1 MEKNTSIMPL
11 RMIRIAKDLNM
22 EQMAEYFLVTK
33 AYISALE
40 KGKREMNFRTLK
52 YGLDNLGITLDDYSD
67 LDGFREYIEKQPL
80 DQQSKFKFMLIKTL
94 GVVSPELKEN
104 AEELAGKL
112 AGVLVRNDCRITSGF
127 GLGIGSAVINGAL
140 DVIYA
145 EKYRH
150 IDEHLCLRPFP
161 QNISDPT
168 KRAEKWKKYREEMLT
183 ETGVSIFMFGNK
195 KRCKNWKHN

>member
-1 MEKNTSIMPL
+1 MEKKDNIMTL

-67 LDGFREYIEKQPL
+67 LDNFREYLESQPL

-94 GVVSPELKEN
+94 GTVSPELKEN
-104 AEELAGKL
+104 ANQLISNYL
-112 AGVLVRNDCRITSGF
+112 DNN
-127 GLGIGSAVINGAL
+127 INKS
-140 DVIYA
+140 V
-145 EKYRH
+145 K
-150 IDEHLCLRPFP
+150 
-161 QNISDPT
+161 
-168 KRAEKWKKYREEMLT
+168 
-183 ETGVSIFMFGNK
+183 
-195 KRCKNWKHN
+195 

>member
-33 AYISALE
+33 SYISARE

-104 AEELAGKL
+104 AEELISRYL
-112 AGVLVRNDCRITSGF
+112 DNS
-127 GLGIGSAVINGAL
+127 IN
-140 DVIYA
+140 
-145 EKYRH
+145 
-150 IDEHLCLRPFP
+150 
-161 QNISDPT
+161 
-168 KRAEKWKKYREEMLT
+168 
-183 ETGVSIFMFGNK
+183 
-195 KRCKNWKHN
+195 KNVK

>member
-40 KGKREMNFRTLK
+40 KGEREMNFRTLK

-104 AEELAGKL
+104 AEELISRYL
-112 AGVLVRNDCRITSGF
+112 DNS
-127 GLGIGSAVINGAL
+127 IN
-140 DVIYA
+140 
-145 EKYRH
+145 
-150 IDEHLCLRPFP
+150 
-161 QNISDPT
+161 
-168 KRAEKWKKYREEMLT
+168 
-183 ETGVSIFMFGNK
+183 
-195 KRCKNWKHN
+195 KNVK

>member
-52 YGLDNLGITLDDYSD
+52 YGLDNLGITLDNYSD

-104 AEELAGKL
+104 AEDYGFEFIGNIEGREAFSGEVDAIVTTGTLA
-112 AGVLVRNDCRITSGF
+112 IW
-127 GLGIGSAVINGAL
+127 
-140 DVIYA
+140 
-145 EKYRH
+145 
-150 IDEHLCLRPFP
+150 LRL
-161 QNISDPT
+161 
-168 KRAEKWKKYREEMLT
+168 KER
-183 ETGVSIFMFGNK
+183 
-195 KRCKNWKHN
+195 